1 MTTLTKTY
9 THDNAGSIS
18 LHGRYNKLMD
28 KLQFSYFGLISM
40 TILIGSI
47 LGSIAAMYIFKND
60 APMWQFILC
69 LGFSTMNNVF
79 AISQAAVKWVFNTFV
94 LTVLVNAFLIILN
107 GI

>member
-9 THDNAGSIS
+9 THQNANSTS
-18 LHGRYNKLMD
+18 LNLRYNKFID

-40 TILIGSI
+40 TIAIGSI
-47 LGSIAAMYIFKND
+47 LGGIAAMYVFENN

-79 AISQAAVKWVFNTFV
+79 AISQAPVKWVFNTFV
-94 LTVLVNAFLIILN
+94 LTILVNIMLIIIN
-107 GI
+107 II

>member
-1 MTTLTKTY
+1 MATLTKTY
-9 THDNAGSIS
+9 THQNVNSVNS
-18 LHGRYNKLMD
+18 NWRYNKLID

-47 LGSIAAMYIFKND
+47 LGGVAAMYVFENN

-79 AISQAAVKWVFNTFV
+79 AISQAPVKWVFNTFV
-94 LTVLVNAFLIILN
+94 LTVVVNILLIILN
-107 GI
+107 NI

>member
-1 MTTLTKTY
+1 MTTLTKNY
-9 THDNAGSIS
+9 THQNANSIN
-18 LHGRYNKLMD
+18 LNWRYNKLID

-47 LGSIAAMYIFKND
+47 LGGIAAMYVFENN

-79 AISQAAVKWVFNTFV
+79 AISQAPVKLVFNTFT
-94 LTVLVNAFLIILN
+94 LTVLVNILLIILN
-107 GI
+107 NI